1 MRVLVV
7 LAFLMVA
14 SARAA
19 DNAPPLYALLV
30 GGGPDQDNNAA
41 QIEGHVHFVGS
52 ILPPG
57 ARRTVLFA
65 DGKADGAKVCFLDKT
80 ADATARQALGV
91 LLPHDDALN
100 APDLRPL
107 QLGLALDGPARAK
120 NIHVAMGKLAEAAA
134 ARPAP
139 VLLYF
144 AGHGSSSSD
153 AGTPAYDMW
162 DDKELDVH
170 QLAREL
176 ARLPASAHVTL
187 VMAQCYSGAFGNVL
201 FAEGNEKGALVRPN
215 LAGFFSAAPDREA
228 SGCSWETDEADYQ
241 DFSSYFFGA
250 LTGRDRFGHAVT
262 GADYDGDGH
271 VTLHEAFCYALE
283 HDISI
288 DTPVCTSEVFL
299 RREVQMKD
307 DKIFGLPYAQV
318 AAEATPAQRAVLEAL
333 SQRLGLTGDDR
344 ALTVYDR
351 LEYADP
357 LARNSQL
364 DSQNTTSEQL
374 DSLRMGTLETLFK
387 DWPELRWSDSSK
399 YDAAVTGAKKSLAQN
414 PALCRSL
421 LDTAHASDQAS
432 GVVDDVE
439 ADLMRFR
446 MLYAAI
452 VRAAEL
458 RAHGSK
464 SDQAHFESV
473 WQAEQATLP
482 LVALPER

>member
-1 MRVLVV
+1 MRVLAV
-7 LAFLMVA
+7 LALLMA
-14 SARAA
+14 LFSARAA
-19 DNAPPLYALLV
+19 DTPPLYALLV
-30 GGGPDQDNNAA
+30 GGGPDQENNAA

-52 ILPPG
+52 IFPPG
-57 ARRTVLFA
+57 TRRTVLFA
-65 DGKADGAKVCFLDKT
+65 DGKTDGAKVCFLDKS

-91 LLPHDDALN
+91 LLPKDDALN

-107 QLGLALDGPARAK
+107 QLGLPVDGSAGAK
-120 NIHVAMGKLAEAAA
+120 NIHVAIGKLAAEAT

-144 AGHGSSSSD
+144 AGHGSASSD

-170 QLAREL
+170 ALAREV

-187 VMAQCYSGAFGNVL
+187 VMAQCYSGAFGDVL
-201 FAEGNEKGALVRPN
+201 FTGGTEKGL
-215 LAGFFSAAPDREA
+215 LARTNFVGFFSAAPDREA
-228 SGCSWETDEADYQ
+228 SGCSWETGEADYQ

-262 GADYDGDGH
+262 GADFDGDGR

-283 HDISI
+283 HDVSI

-299 RREVQMKD
+299 RRAVQLDD
-307 DKIFGLPYAQV
+307 DKIFGAPYAQV

-344 ALTVYDR
+344 ALTVFDK
-351 LEYADP
+351 LEFADQV
-357 LARNSQL
+357 ARNSEL
-364 DSQNTTSEQL
+364 DTQNTTGEQL
-374 DSLRMGTLETLFK
+374 DALRLGTLETLFK
-387 DWPELRWSDSSK
+387 DWPDLRWNDSAK
-399 YDAAVTGAKKSLAQN
+399 YDDAVKGAQKSLAQN

-421 LDTAHASDQAS
+421 LDTAHTSDLAN
-432 GVVDDVE
+432 GVVDNEE

-458 RAHGSK
+458 RAHGTK
-464 SDQAHFESV
+464 ADRAHFESI

-482 LVALPER
+482 LVAVPER